1 MSAVTLSSLSLA
13 FQEIVVPWLV
23 AHHVFD
29 VTVNQS
35 FFGEDLMDVE
45 LSMQW
50 LFCLCFSFWSLCTRR
65 ARSWSSRN
73 RLFFWCWIDCRKDA
87 SLLNNVTL
95 QIVDFIVT
103 IVYPPKFWRFLSL
116 LYEKYELTKKVGS
129 VFACLRR
136 SVMKRTREL
145 LWWSIIRTNR
155 SMWRV

>member
-45 LSMQW
+45 LSMQS

-65 ARSWSSRN
+65 ARS
-73 RLFFWCWIDCRKDA
+73 
-87 SLLNNVTL
+87 
-95 QIVDFIVT
+95 
-103 IVYPPKFWRFLSL
+103 
-116 LYEKYELTKKVGS
+116 
-129 VFACLRR
+129 
-136 SVMKRTREL
+136 
-145 LWWSIIRTNR
+145 
-155 SMWRV
+155 